1 MNHFEY
7 RNDRLFAEDV
17 PVEEI
22 VARFGTPT
30 YVYSSAT
37 FRRHFEAFDS
47 AFARLPHMVCYS
59 VKANSNIHI
68 LRLLAEKGA
77 GVDIV
82 SGGELYRALKAG
94 VPGGR
99 IVFSGV
105 AKTADEIE
113 DALKAGILMFN
124 AESLDELKAID
135 ATAAR
140 LGKKARVALR
150 INPDVD
156 PKTHPYISTG
166 MKKNKFGLDMET
178 ALVGYEMARDMTNV
192 EPVGIDCHIG
202 SQLTTLEPFLE
213 ALDKVL
219 GFYRRLKDMGI
230 EVTYLDLGGGLGI
243 TYNEE
248 EPPHPSAFGEAL
260 TERLKDLPLT
270 LILEPGRVISG
281 NAGILAFRTLYTKT
295 TPVKKFLIV
304 DAAMNDLVRPSLY
317 GSYHRIEEVAKMGR
331 PVEIVDIVGGICE
344 STDFLARDREM
355 PAVEPGEY
363 LAAFSAGAYGMT
375 MSSQYNSRRRAAEVL
390 VDGAKVR
397 LIRRRETYD
406 DIIAPEMESE

>member
-7 RNDRLFAEDV
+7 RDDRLFAEDV

-37 FRRHFEAFDS
+37 FRRHYEAFDS

-68 LRLLAEKGA
+68 LKLLAEKGA

-94 VPGGR
+94 VPGER

-135 ATAAR
+135 ATAGR
-140 LGKKARVALR
+140 LGAKARVALR

-178 ALVGYEMARDMTNV
+178 ALAGYEMARDMANV

-317 GSYHRIEEVAKMGR
+317 GSYHRIEEVTKMGR
-331 PVEIVDIVGGICE
+331 PVEIVDVVGGICE

-355 PAVEPGEY
+355 PAVEPGEH

-390 VDGAKVR
+390 VDGAKAR
-397 LIRRRETYD
+397 LIRRRETYE
-406 DIIAPEMESE
+406 DIVAAEMDSE

>member
-7 RNDRLFAEDV
+7 RDDRLFAEDV

-22 VARFGTPT
+22 VTRFGTPT

-37 FRRHFEAFDS
+37 FRRHYEAFDS

-68 LRLLAEKGA
+68 LKLLAEKGA

-94 VPGGR
+94 VPGER

-113 DALKAGILMFN
+113 DALRAGILMFN

-135 ATAAR
+135 ATAGR
-140 LGKKARVALR
+140 LGMKARVALR

-178 ALVGYEMARDMTNV
+178 ALVGYEMARDMANV

-317 GSYHRIEEVAKMGR
+317 GSYHRIEEVTKMGR

-355 PAVEPGEY
+355 PAVEPGEH

-390 VDGAKVR
+390 VDGAKAR
-397 LIRRRETYD
+397 LIRRRETYE
-406 DIIAPEMESE
+406 DIVAAEMDSE

>member
-30 YVYSSAT
+30 YIYSSAT

-68 LRLLAEKGA
+68 LKLLAEKGA

-94 VPGGR
+94 VPGER

-178 ALVGYEMARDMTNV
+178 ALVGYEMASDMANV

-202 SQLTTLEPFLE
+202 SQLTTLEPFIE

-219 GFYRRLKDMGI
+219 GFYRRLREMGI
-230 EVTYLDLGGGLGI
+230 EITYLDLGGGLGI

-281 NAGILAFRTLYTKT
+281 NAGILAFKTLYTKT

-317 GSYHRIEEVAKMGR
+317 GSYHRIEEVTKVGR

-355 PAVEPGEY
+355 PAVEPGEH
-363 LAAFSAGAYGMT
+363 LVAFSAGAYGMT

-390 VDGAKVR
+390 VDGATAR
-397 LIRRRETYD
+397 LIRRRETYE
-406 DIIAPEMESE
+406 DIVAAEMDGE